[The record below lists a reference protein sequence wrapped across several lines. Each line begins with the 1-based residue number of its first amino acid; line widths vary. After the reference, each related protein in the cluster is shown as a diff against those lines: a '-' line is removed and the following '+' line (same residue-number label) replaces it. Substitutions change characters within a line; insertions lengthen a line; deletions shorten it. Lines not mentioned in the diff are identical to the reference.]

1 MIGILV
7 AGHGHFATGIRSTVE
22 LILGEQENFVA
33 VDFPEGDTKTELEV
47 NINEAL
53 QELSEMEHI
62 LIFCDIISGS
72 PFNVSLMKTMDDS
85 RVKIFYGTNLGML
98 VNTAMNRNMG
108 DSWEEL
114 ISDIIE
120 TGQSGV
126 GTFESP
132 ENAKEQEDED
142 WD

>member
-7 AGHGHFATGIRSTVE
+7 AGHGHFATGIRSAVE

-72 PFNVSLMKTMDDS
+72 PFNVSLMKA
-85 RVKIFYGTNLGML
+85 G
-98 VNTAMNRNMG
+98 
-108 DSWEEL
+108 
-114 ISDIIE
+114 
-120 TGQSGV
+120 
-126 GTFESP
+126 SP
-132 ENAKEQEDED
+132 GRLWTSAGIRRTLKVT
-142 WD
+142 

>member
-7 AGHGHFATGIRSTVE
+7 AGHGHFATGIRSAVE

-62 LIFCDIISGS
+62 L
-72 PFNVSLMKTMDDS
+72 
-85 RVKIFYGTNLGML
+85 IFYGTNLGML

>member
-7 AGHGHFATGIRSTVE
+7 AGHGRFATGIRSAVE